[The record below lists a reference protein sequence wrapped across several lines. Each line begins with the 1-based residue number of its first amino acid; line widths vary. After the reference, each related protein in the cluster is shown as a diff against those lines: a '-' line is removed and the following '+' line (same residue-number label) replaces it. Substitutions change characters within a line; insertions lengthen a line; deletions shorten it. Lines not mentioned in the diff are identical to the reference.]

1 MTKVH
6 LLYGRNVNTEN
17 LKSGVANDNDNANYL
32 RERYTVLEQV
42 LENFNDRFFNK
53 YINLLHERQ
62 CYYKKK
68 VSDKCK
74 LRIGEIVLIKQE
86 NVSRLK

>member
-17 LKSGVANDNDNANYL
+17 LKSGVANDSDNANYL

-42 LENFNDRFFNK
+42 LENFNERFFNE
-53 YINLLHERQ
+53 YINLLHERR
-62 CYYKKK
+62 YYKKK